1 MGTGVAD
8 DSAFW
13 YNSAM
18 NFTTNSLS
26 RFCWLATLFI
36 STIPV
41 RAEDHATFPA
51 GDFTFTRPAKWEWV
65 ESTSQMRKAQLK
77 VTDVAA
83 KASAD
88 VAFYYFGAGGAGGV
102 QANVDRWL
110 NQFTEPG
117 DQINAKVEHTT
128 VGKTQLT
135 YVQAEG
141 TYKSGMPGGPT
152 KPMPGYAL
160 IGVILESDNG
170 NVFVRMTGPKELV
183 KSSLVEF
190 KKMVESAANK
200 K

>member
-1 MGTGVAD
+1 MCDCRWMSG
-8 DSAFW
+8 
-13 YNSAM
+13 
-18 NFTTNSLS
+18 L
-26 RFCWLATLFI
+26 
-36 STIPV
+36 
-41 RAEDHATFPA
+41 RAEEHATFPA
-51 GDFTFTRPAKWEWV
+51 GEFTFTRPANWEWV
-65 ESTSQMRKAQLK
+65 ESTSKMRKAQLK
-77 VTDVAA
+77 VTDAA
-83 KASAD
+83 SKASAD
-88 VAFYYFGAGGAGGV
+88 VVFYYFGTNGAGTV

-110 NQFTEPG
+110 HQFAEPI
-117 DQINAKVEHTT
+117 DKINSNVEHTT

-190 KKMVESAANK
+190 KKMVESAASK